1 MIWIAFVIVA
11 LVETLVDLL
20 PQVKSWL
27 PADLHSCPAPAT
39 VQCSLEYALKKGVL
53 WIVIALLLFG
63 LEAVLKKIF
72 RPPATDSGAHAGL
85 AGGGVSRAAQRS
97 PDWAAQHLMW
107 PRYPFFS
114 RNLIVILAAPFLL
127 ICCVQFV
134 QNHGKQVQ
142 GFAIALVA
150 WLIILVLVSLTER
163 ETRKTLRAYSSGI
176 ENPTTIAPVRFVLTL
191 LFGGVAWINAKLF
204 ANKKDS
210 GKQAIAQSLLDDN
223 LIQYTPRFT
232 MFLIGTLVT
241 LATLAPEPGTGM
253 IAIRLGFFVLI
264 AFGFFQSGRY
274 LTLSALLG
282 LFIADQFALALSGA
296 DAPIESYGALAIY
309 LAFIILAW
317 ALHHWEQAVRYRR
330 ALRTEQQKYKQ
341 TQTLIAPWG
350 IGS

>member
-11 LVETLVDLL
+11 LFETLVDLL

-27 PADLHSCPAPAT
+27 PPALHSCPTPAT
-39 VQCSLEYALKKGVL
+39 VQCSLENALSKGAL
-53 WIVIALLLFG
+53 WIAIALLLFG

-72 RPPATDSGAHAGL
+72 RPPATETGTHAGL
-85 AGGGVSRAAQRS
+85 AGDGKSRAAQRS
-97 PDWAAQHLMW
+97 PDWVAQHCLW

-127 ICCVQFV
+127 VCCVQFV
-134 QNHGKQVQ
+134 QSHPDQLLPY
-142 GFAIALVA
+142 ARALVA
-150 WLIILVLVSLTER
+150 WLIIIVLVSPAER
-163 ETRKTLRAYSSGI
+163 ETRTTLLAYSSGI
-176 ENPTTIAPVRFVLTL
+176 ANPKTIAPVRFVLTL

-241 LATLAPEPGTGM
+241 LTTLAPEPGTGM

-264 AFGFFQSGRY
+264 AFGFFQSGWY
-274 LTLSALLG
+274 LTLSALFG
-282 LFIADQFALALSGA
+282 LFIADQFARHLSSA
-296 DAPIESYGALAIY
+296 DATIAPYGALAIY